1 MDVTFLRKLTWI
13 PLLASLAAC
22 TGSGEVPF
30 GPTMPEGG
38 SASGG
43 SGPTASELQGLW
55 KLERLVKA
63 GQAPSAL
70 SASDRFSAE
79 FTSDRVLLVADCNR
93 CSGSYTA
100 GAGTLH
106 VGPMACTRAYCQ
118 SAPLDTDFA
127 MLVSGAEH
135 WLIAGDQLA
144 LQAASGTLLLR
155 R

>member
-1 MDVTFLRKLTWI
+1 MELRFLLKLTGI
-13 PLLASLAAC
+13 PLLAGMTAC
-22 TGSGEVPF
+22 AGSGDLPF
-30 GPTMPEGG
+30 GPMTPDGG
-38 SASGG
+38 SAASGIL
-43 SGPTASELQGLW
+43 PTASELQGLW
-55 KLERLVKA
+55 RLERLAKV
-63 GQAPSAL
+63 GQAPVEP

-100 GAGTLH
+100 GAGTLS
-106 VGPMACTRAYCQ
+106 VGPMACTRAACQ

-135 WLIAGDQLA
+135 WLIAGGQLA
-144 LQAASGTLLLR
+144 LQADNGVLLLR